1 MEKKQQTGFEL
12 FEIEDFSSFGKRL
25 EALRKSR
32 NLSQNYLSL
41 YSGISR
47 NSISAYENNKR
58 KARPGAV
65 RQLAKALD
73 IKPKI
78 LSDFQEF
85 CKHAPSILEN
95 YNPDTGQ
102 FFLSR
107 ETI

>member
-1 MEKKQQTGFEL
+1 MEKMPQSEFEL
-12 FEIEDFSSFGKRL
+12 FEIEDFNSFGKRL

-58 KARPGAV
+58 KARPV
-65 RQLAKALD
+65 VVSQLAKALD
-73 IKPKI
+73 IDPKI
-78 LSDFQEF
+78 LSDSKEF
-85 CKHAPSILEN
+85 YKHSPSLLKN

-102 FFLSR
+102 FFLAR
-107 ETI
+107 ET